1 MLASRASSSRLR
13 SLFSYFLTPSL
24 SHSLTAFTLV
34 ELLVTV
40 SLMALVGAGAVGA
53 LSGGVKVWE
62 RAMVFGTGQ
71 QEALVACEW
80 LRRDVQN
87 ARRFAPIPFKG
98 EYDAYGFAAVDHES
112 VDASGPRELGRLG
125 FFYDQAH
132 RRVCRSFV
140 PYSLL
145 HDRRLKD
152 QCQSMLEGVTRMR
165 FSFFGV
171 EESGHPEWSGDWTV
185 KERGPW
191 GLKTELTLERPF
203 APATTTTCL
212 ATLASQLPSATD
224 EQKP

>member
-1 MLASRASSSRLR
+1 M
-13 SLFSYFLTPSL
+13 
-24 SHSLTAFTLV
+24 
-34 ELLVTV
+34 TV

-71 QEALVACEW
+71 PEALLACEW

-87 ARRFAPIPFKG
+87 ARLFAPIPFKG
-98 EYDAYGFAAVDHES
+98 EYDQYSFAAVDR
-112 VDASGPRELGRLG
+112 DLAQASGPKELGRLG
-125 FFYDQAH
+125 FFYDQP
-132 RRVCRSFV
+132 RKRLCRSFV
-140 PYSLL
+140 PYALM

-165 FSFFGV
+165 VSFFGI
-171 EESGHPEWSGDWTV
+171 EESGRPEWSGDWSV
-185 KERGPW
+185 KEHGPW

-212 ATLASQLPSATD
+212 ATLASQFPSTTD
-224 EQKP
+224 EKKP